1 MKASSLINQ
10 AFSDI
15 GKKANENPISGQEMQ
30 DAIDALNLM
39 MYSYDRLGL
48 GHTEVTSSSDD
59 ITTPAYSWLWMRKKL
74 AQLLAPEY
82 GRLESYVFLDTQE
95 KDAYAAIRIA
105 LGRIGPPQL
114 DGRVPIGSGNPLA
127 HGKTGSTRSLTLG
140 FLLRPTKISSQKTNN
155 GLR

>member
-39 MYSYDRLGL
+39 MYSYSRSGL
-48 GHTEVTSSSDD
+48 GYTEVTSSSDD

-95 KDAYAAIRIA
+95 KDAYAAVRIA
-105 LGRIGPPQL
+105 VGRIGPPQL
-114 DGRVPIGSGNPLA
+114 DGRVPIGSGNQSPGA
-127 HGKTGSTRSLTLG
+127 WEDRFYQESDAGILT
-140 FLLRPTKISSQKTNN
+140 QTNQDIITEDE
-155 GLR
+155 

>member
-95 KDAYAAIRIA
+95 KDAFAAIRIA

-114 DGRVPIGSGNPLA
+114 DGRVPIGSGNQSPGA
-127 HGKTGSTRSLTLG
+127 WEDRFYQESDAGILT
-140 FLLRPTKISSQKTNN
+140 QTNQDIITEDE
-155 GLR
+155 

>member
-1 MKASSLINQ
+1 MKAGKLIEQ

-30 DAIDALNLM
+30 DAIDSLNLM

-59 ITTPAYSWLWMRKKL
+59 LTTPAYSWLWMRKKL

-95 KDAYAAIRIA
+95 KDAFAAIRIA
-105 LGRIGPPQL
+105 LGRIGPPTL
-114 DGRVPIGSGNPLA
+114 DGRVPIGSGNQTPGWWDNRFYNEDDDGL
-127 HGKTGSTRSLTLG
+127 LT
-140 FLLRPTKISSQKTNN
+140 QTNQDIIAEDDT
-155 GLR
+155 